1 MRFFFLTDEP
11 PSLEGKWTPP
21 KSLDKHLA
29 ALRINAET
37 DILLILPK
45 GGAIRARRA
54 KTGDLEL
61 FGLAPMPKSNLMPI
75 TLATAWPKGARAD
88 DLIVRATEAGVKR
101 IIPLICERSVAGQK
115 PFSSTKITRFRKLAR
130 ETCQQ
135 SGRPNLPTIDRNP
148 IQLDIVLEEAPQA
161 RPVALTPGAWPLNME
176 LGLHSPQEILLL
188 VGPEGGFS
196 HQELALL
203 ESLNVSRA
211 GLLPTILRIES
222 AGPFAAGLCQ
232 HWSSSLREQ

>member
-11 PSLEGKWTPP
+11 PSLEGQWTPS

-37 DILLILPK
+37 DFLLILPK
-45 GGAIRARRA
+45 GGAVRARRK

-61 FGLAPMPKSNLMPI
+61 FGLAPMPKLDLMPI

-88 DLIVRATEAGVKR
+88 DLVVRATEAGVER
-101 IIPLICERSVAGQK
+101 IIPLICERSVAGK
-115 PFSSTKITRFRKLAR
+115 KAFSSTKITRFRRLAR
-130 ETCQQ
+130 ESCQQ
-135 SGRPNLPTIDRNP
+135 SGRPNLPIIERNP
-148 IQLDIVLEEAPQA
+148 IQLDLILEEAPKA

-176 LGLHSPQEILLL
+176 LSLHSPQEILLL

-196 HQELALL
+196 SQEFALL
-203 ESLNVSRA
+203 ENLDVTKA
-211 GLLPTILRIES
+211 GLLPTVLRIEA

-232 HWSSSLREQ
+232 HWASSLREQ